1 MALHRLVSCLLALL
15 LAAAPHRAA
24 AQWTLS
30 ADITASRFSG
40 GSSEESGGPAFRP
53 YRPTIAGLGLEK
65 SGRSIGVGFH
75 AYYSSA
81 SLALEGPDAVVAIK
95 SALDLYGAAIEVSGR
110 LATLGTD
117 SYLMFSGGPIV
128 EVWSLAAET
137 SHVRAGFA
145 AAVGL
150 QVPDRESLV
159 GCHAGGSRG
168 ERLAVRGGRPRCR
181 LRPAAALA
189 PRAERT
195 FTLSPLM
202 PGYRGPWPRGRPPP
216 PRGGPV
222 RTMGAP
228 GREAGAGKLPAW
240 CASRLS
246 ALALA
251 RARSSAFFA
260 RIAAIRSASGTSSV
274 PRASRRSRN
283 RAASPAEA
291 ACRPPARSRGDRPPP
306 PATRT

>member
-95 SALDLYGAAIEVSGR
+95 SALDLYGASIEVSGR

-150 QVPDRESLV
+150 QVPIGNRWSVVMRAGAAVSGSPFAAEDLDAGFAPRPLWRRELS
-159 GCHAGGSRG
+159 G
-168 ERLAVRGGRPRCR
+168 R
-181 LRPAAALA
+181 LR
-189 PRAERT
+189 
-195 FTLSPLM
+195 
-202 PGYRGPWPRGRPPP
+202 YR
-216 PRGGPV
+216 
-222 RTMGAP
+222 
-228 GREAGAGKLPAW
+228 L
-240 CASRLS
+240 
-246 ALALA
+246 
-251 RARSSAFFA
+251 
-260 RIAAIRSASGTSSV
+260 
-274 PRASRRSRN
+274 
-283 RAASPAEA
+283 
-291 ACRPPARSRGDRPPP
+291 
-306 PATRT
+306 